1 MYVCSRVYIKN
12 YSRIFLEWIIAKK
25 GWVQIR
31 SLSSAIYFVF
41 MFLSLVTQTCS
52 ISSFRSA
59 VLVPLRGALGL
70 GLPSLP
76 RHRSGVG
83 TQLSSA
89 LLGWALVVLK
99 RWRVCS
105 SLQMWPSFLVR
116 TRGIGDRGWVL
127 GAAYRCSGESRA
139 RVPQV
144 SLNWAVQ
151 RSFSG
156 TCVCVKGLNSFR
168 ADVVGILMD
177 GSEPF
182 WTGWVFLCCEFT
194 ELGAACSEDRK
205 WKQKALASHL
215 PLVGEL

>member
-31 SLSSAIYFVF
+31 SLSSAIYFGF
-41 MFLSLVTQTCS
+41 MFLSVVTQTCS

-59 VLVPLRGALGL
+59 VLVPLRRALGL

-76 RHRSGVG
+76 RHHSGVG

-105 SLQMWPSFLVR
+105 SLQMWPYFLVR
-116 TRGIGDRGWVL
+116 ARGIGDRGWVL
-127 GAAYRCSGESRA
+127 GAAYGCSGESRA

-144 SLNWAVQ
+144 SLNWVVQ

-156 TCVCVKGLNSFR
+156 TCVCVWKDSTASELTWWEYWWTAQSRSGQAEFSCAASSQNSELPAVR
-168 ADVVGILMD
+168 
-177 GSEPF
+177 
-182 WTGWVFLCCEFT
+182 T
-194 ELGAACSEDRK
+194 ENENRK
-205 WKQKALASHL
+205 LWHL
-215 PLVGEL
+215 ICH

>member
-59 VLVPLRGALGL
+59 VLVPLRRALGL

-76 RHRSGVG
+76 RHHSGVG

-105 SLQMWPSFLVR
+105 SLQMWPCFLV
-116 TRGIGDRGWVL
+116 RGIGDRGWVL
-127 GAAYRCSGESRA
+127 GAAYGCSGESRA

-144 SLNWAVQ
+144 SLNWVVQ

-156 TCVCVKGLNSFR
+156 TCVCVKGLKASELTWWEYWWTARSRSGQAEFSCAASSQNSELPAVR
-168 ADVVGILMD
+168 
-177 GSEPF
+177 
-182 WTGWVFLCCEFT
+182 T
-194 ELGAACSEDRK
+194 ENENRK
-205 WKQKALASHL
+205 LWHL
-215 PLVGEL
+215 ICH